1 MKTIKKEDLTNKTD
15 FIVMPANTNYM
26 NIIFGGYFMSQL
38 DLAAAVVVNRAVR
51 YSETADKAV
60 THKFN
65 VEFCKPSYTGDII
78 TIYSVIFSVG
88 KKSIVVKQKAYKETR
103 SDSAKVLVAVTETV
117 FVTMNE
123 NNYVNHQLEI
133 K

>member
-1 MKTIKKEDLTNKTD
+1 MRTIKPKDFSNKTD

-26 NIIFGGYFMSQL
+26 DIIFGGFFMSEL
-38 DLAAAVVVNRAVR
+38 DKAAATVVNRLIR

-65 VEFCKPSYTGDII
+65 VEFAKPSYSGDII
-78 TIYSVIFSVG
+78 TIESIIVSLG
-88 KKSIVVKQKAYKETR
+88 RKSIVVKQKAYKETR
-103 SDSAKVLVAVTETV
+103 EDSAKVLVAVSEVV

-123 NNYVNHQLEI
+123 SHYVNHQLTA
-133 K
+133 